1 MLEFKPNEM
10 HVCAMCIT
18 DVGVG
23 LALEVTGVLPNA
35 VGHHFFPLFYFPI
48 FLCEDG
54 MSSCNLVAPRAGVV
68 VAFHSGSW
76 DGCRLWQRRCKG
88 DCAAVVRQAVAL
100 TLPGDTSVSG
110 WSGPDGQYIRTCSLI
125 ML

>member
-68 VAFHSGSW
+68 VAFHSVFTGGDEVWELGWLPALATPLQGRLCRSGAASRGS
-76 DGCRLWQRRCKG
+76 DAARRH
-88 DCAAVVRQAVAL
+88 
-100 TLPGDTSVSG
+100 VSQ
-110 WSGPDGQYIRTCSLI
+110 WMERS
-125 ML
+125 